1 MTQNPSYLYQTSL
14 GVFYFQRRVPETY
27 LLKTPSLP
35 RFVRLSLTT
44 KHKRVARRL
53 ARALAVML
61 DIRQKQYFK
70 DEESFHHGM
79 KLLQEYLSANVNN
92 LDLANAEEFF
102 FKFIDDSSLYDITS
116 LNQAI
121 KYHNAL
127 QIEKGTDPFRLQIS
141 ELSNLLS
148 SQLNQSNTGVTGI
161 TLEQAFDDFLRNKR
175 SGWNDHGGM
184 ESAFKSSYFP
194 VIKGVVGDIKTNEI
208 TKIHTNEI
216 IKILQNLPSNKSKF
230 AQYRDLSFKDFLT
243 IQVPESHKISQITL
257 RRYLGQIGA
266 FFRWLKSND
275 YTSIDLDAPLKNI
288 KVKVK
293 RSVDQQPAY
302 SKSDLKKLFNS
313 KIYLQGSHKSPSH
326 FWVPLIALYT
336 GARLNEI
343 CQLSIADI
351 YVEKSTNRWVFDI
364 NEDKNDDP
372 LKSLKKPF
380 HARLVPIHSKLKEL
394 GFIDFFR
401 QQQKLKIKKLFP
413 DLPYISSANK
423 YGDKLQRWFNR
434 TYQTSCKIT
443 SNGTSFHSFRH
454 TVISHLVNEKNV
466 DDNKIAIGLGQ
477 TPVGGVTRK
486 TYTKVT
492 KFKDYS
498 IYFDLIDFDD
508 CFDSSAIRRWD
519 KHLFNSIQTNN
530 TPTKTTKS
538 TIKKSNSSVRKPI

>member
-1 MTQNPSYLYQTSL
+1 MTQNPSYLYKTHF
-14 GVFYFQRRVPETY
+14 GVFYFQKRIPETY
-27 LLKTPSLP
+27 LTKTQFLP
-35 RFVRLSLTT
+35 RFVRLSLAT

-79 KLLQEYLSANVNN
+79 KLLQEYLSANVGKM
-92 LDLANAEEFF
+92 DLSDAEEFF
-102 FKFIDDSSLYDITS
+102 FKFIDDSSPYDSTS
-116 LNQAI
+116 LSQAI

-127 QIEKGTDPFRLQIS
+127 QLEKGLDPYSHQIS
-141 ELSNLLS
+141 ELSNLLA
-148 SQLNQSNTGVTGI
+148 SQLNKSNTSVIGI
-161 TLEQAFDDFLRNKR
+161 TLEQAFDDFLKNKR
-175 SGWNDHGGM
+175 SGWNEQGGM

-194 VIKGVVGDIKTNEI
+194 VIKGLVGDIKTNEI
-208 TKIHTNEI
+208 TKLHINEI
-216 IKILQNLPSNKSKF
+216 IKVLQNLPSNKSKF
-230 AQYRDLSFKDFLT
+230 PQYRDLSFKDFLI
-243 IQVPESHKISQITL
+243 IQVPETHKISQITL
-257 RRYLGQIGA
+257 RRYIGQIGA
-266 FFRWLKSND
+266 FLRWLKSND
-275 YTSIDLDAPLKNI
+275 YTSIDLDVPLKNI

-293 RSVDQQPAY
+293 RSVDQQPSY

-313 KIYLQGSHKSPSH
+313 KIYLQGLHKFPSH

-343 CQLSIADI
+343 CQLSINDI
-351 YVEKSTNRWVFDI
+351 YVEESTNRWVFDI

-380 HARLVPIHSKLKEL
+380 HARLVPIHSKIKEL
-394 GFIDFFR
+394 GFIDFF
-401 QQQKLKIKKLFP
+401 QHQKKLKVKKLFP

-434 TYQTSCKIT
+434 TYQTSCKLT

-454 TVISHLVNEKNV
+454 TVISHLVNDRNV

-486 TYTKVT
+486 TYTKEA

-519 KHLFNSIQTNN
+519 KHLFNKN
-530 TPTKTTKS
+530 
-538 TIKKSNSSVRKPI
+538 